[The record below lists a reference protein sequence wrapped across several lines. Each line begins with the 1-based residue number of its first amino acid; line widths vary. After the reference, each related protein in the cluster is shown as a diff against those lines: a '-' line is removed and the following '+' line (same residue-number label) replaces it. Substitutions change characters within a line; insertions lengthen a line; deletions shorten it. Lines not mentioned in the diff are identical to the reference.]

1 MDELA
6 SVRRTYRPD
15 HALGLMISG
24 VPVALHTN
32 APRVAERLR
41 EYFAPYAA
49 PKIPAGRQAAG
60 NHVIPADAPVVH
72 LVQGEPV
79 VDAARLRDVP
89 RRLREQGVKEAFYDA
104 DGFRVV
110 VKRRTGVT
118 IYVAEP
124 DHYVVGDLVRNFNQ
138 AVNLVMTVYAKAM
151 LRRGFIML
159 HASAVVGTLD
169 GVAFASASGF
179 GKSTVALALVERHQH
194 LVTNDRL
201 FVRASPS
208 ARGGAAGGD
217 VEMVGV
223 PKKPRVNPGTLLR
236 IPSLSPLVTEEE
248 RVRYRAMTPE
258 ELWALE
264 SKHDVDV
271 DELYGPGTTRL
282 SGLLRAIF
290 LLRWSP
296 LDRGWNVRTLPPG
309 DRAAALEPLLK
320 TAGAYDLRPPSAA
333 EQHVLLRRVAD
344 VVAVYDVR
352 GRADVDRLADLVLE
366 RALSRSP
373 AG

>member
-15 HALGLMISG
+15 RAFGLLIGG
-24 VPVALHTN
+24 VPIAVDTD
-32 APRVAERLR
+32 APRIAERLR

-49 PKIPAGRQAAG
+49 PRTPSDPAM
-60 NHVIPADAPVVH
+60 PVVH
-72 LVQGEPV
+72 LIQGEPLF
-79 VDAARLRDVP
+79 DAAKLRDVP

-138 AVNLVMTVYAKAM
+138 AVNIVMGVYAKAM
-151 LRRGFIML
+151 SRRGYIML
-159 HASAVVGTLD
+159 HASAIVGDVD

-201 FVRASPS
+201 FARAS
-208 ARGGAAGGD
+208 AAGL

-236 IPSLSPLVTEEE
+236 LPSLSPLVTDEE
-248 RVRYRAMTPE
+248 RARYAAMTPE
-258 ELWALE
+258 DLWALE

-271 DELYGPGTTRL
+271 DVLYGPGTTRL
-282 SGLLRAIF
+282 SGNLRAIF

-296 LDRGWNVRTLPPG
+296 LDRGWNVRTLPAQ
-309 DRAAALEPLLK
+309 DRASALEPLLK
-320 TAGAYDLRPPSAA
+320 TAGVYDLAPPPAA
-333 EQHVLLRRVAD
+333 AQHELLRGIAQTVD
-344 VVAVYDVR
+344 VYDVR

-366 RALSRSP
+366 RALSRPGRP
-373 AG
+373 A

>member
-1 MDELA
+1 MSELV

-15 HALGLMISG
+15 HALGLLIG
-24 VPVALHTN
+24 DVPVAVSTN
-32 APRVAERLR
+32 APRIAERLR
-41 EYFAPYAA
+41 DYFEPY
-49 PKIPAGRQAAG
+49 
-60 NHVIPADAPVVH
+60 VIPRVPTGASAVH

-79 VDAARLRDVP
+79 YDAARLRDVP

-104 DGFRVV
+104 DGVRVV

-118 IYVAEP
+118 VYVAEP
-124 DHYVVGDLVRNFNQ
+124 DHYVVGDLLRNFNQ

-151 LRRGFIML
+151 LRRGYIML
-159 HASAVVGTLD
+159 HASAIVGASD

-201 FVRASPS
+201 FARASVN
-208 ARGGAAGGD
+208 GT

-236 IPSLSPLVTEEE
+236 IPSLTPLVPQDE
-248 RVRYRAMTPE
+248 RARYAAMTPE
-258 ELWALE
+258 DLWALE
-264 SKHDVDV
+264 HKHDVDV
-271 DELYGPGTTRL
+271 DALYGPGTTRL
-282 SGLLRAIF
+282 SGMLRAVF

-320 TAGAYDLRPPSAA
+320 TAGVYDPTPPSATA
-333 EQHVLLRRVAD
+333 QHLLLRGIAD
-344 VVAVYDVR
+344 TVAVYDVR

-366 RALSRSP
+366 RTLSRPGRP
-373 AG
+373 A

>member
-1 MDELA
+1 MHELA

-15 HALGLMISG
+15 HALGLMIGG
-24 VPVALHTN
+24 VPVALYTN
-32 APRVAERLR
+32 APRVAERLG

-49 PKIPAGRQAAG
+49 TR
-60 NHVIPADAPVVH
+60 IPADAPVVH

-79 VDAARLRDVP
+79 YDAARLRDVP

-124 DHYVVGDLVRNFNQ
+124 EHYVAGDLVRNFNQ

-151 LRRGFIML
+151 LRRGYIML
-159 HASAVVGTLD
+159 HASAIVGAVD

-201 FVRASPS
+201 FLRAP
-208 ARGGAAGGD
+208 GGI

-248 RVRYRAMTPE
+248 RARYRAMNPE

-264 SKHDVDV
+264 RKHDVDV
-271 DELYGPGTTRL
+271 DALYGPGTTRL

-296 LDRGWNVRTLPPG
+296 LDMGWNVRTLPPG

-320 TAGAYDLRPPSAA
+320 SAGAYDLRPPSAV
-333 EQHVLLRRVAD
+333 ESIRCLRSIAGA
-344 VVAVYDVR
+344 VAVYDVR

-366 RALSRSP
+366 RALTRPGRP
-373 AG
+373 A

>member
-15 HALGLMISG
+15 HALGLMVGG
-24 VPVALHTN
+24 VPVALYSN
-32 APRVAERLR
+32 APRVVERLR
-41 EYFAPYAA
+41 EYFAPYATPRIA
-49 PKIPAGRQAAG
+49 P
-60 NHVIPADAPVVH
+60 DAPVVH
-72 LVQGEPV
+72 LVHGEPV
-79 VDAARLRDVP
+79 YDAARLRDIP
-89 RRLREQGVKEAFYDA
+89 RRLREQGVKEAYYDA

-118 IYVAEP
+118 VYVVEP
-124 DHYVVGDLVRNFNQ
+124 DHYVVGDLARNFNQ
-138 AVNLVMTVYAKAM
+138 AVNLVMTVYAKEM
-151 LRRGFIML
+151 LRRGYVML
-159 HASAVVGTLD
+159 HASAIVGALD

-179 GKSTVALALVERHQH
+179 GKSTIALALVERHQH

-201 FVRASPS
+201 FVRASN
-208 ARGGAAGGD
+208 GA

-236 IPSLSPLVTEEE
+236 IQSLSPLVTEEE
-248 RVRYRAMTPE
+248 RARYASMTPE
-258 ELWALE
+258 QLWSIE

-271 DELYGPGTTRL
+271 DALYGPGTTRL

-309 DRAAALEPLLK
+309 DRVAAIEPLLK
-320 TAGAYDLRPPSAA
+320 TAGVYDLRPSPAA
-333 EQHVLLRRVAD
+333 QQQQLLRDVAAA
-344 VVAVYDVR
+344 VAVYDVR

-366 RALSRSP
+366 RALSRPGRP
-373 AG
+373 A

>member
-6 SVRRTYRPD
+6 SVCRTYRPE
-15 HALGLMISG
+15 HALALVIGG
-24 VPVALHTN
+24 VPVALDAN
-32 APRVAERLR
+32 MPRIAERLR
-41 EYFAPYAA
+41 QYFAPYAVPRISTGA
-49 PKIPAGRQAAG
+49 PA
-60 NHVIPADAPVVH
+60 VH
-72 LVQGEPV
+72 LIQGEPV
-79 VDAARLRDVP
+79 YDAARLRDVP

-104 DGFRVV
+104 EGFRVV
-110 VKRRTGVT
+110 VKRPTGVT
-118 IYVAEP
+118 VYVAEP

-151 LRRGFIML
+151 LRRGYVML
-159 HASAVVGTLD
+159 HASAIVGARD

-201 FVRASPS
+201 FLRAS
-208 ARGGAAGGD
+208 GGA

-236 IPSLSPLVTEEE
+236 IRSLSPLVTEEE
-248 RVRYRAMTPE
+248 RSRYGAMSPE

-264 SKHDVDV
+264 RKHDVDV
-271 DELYGPGTTRL
+271 DALYGPGTTRL

-290 LLRWSP
+290 VLRWSP
-296 LDRGWNVRTLPPG
+296 LDRGWNVRTLAPG
-309 DRAAALEPLLK
+309 DRAATLEPLLK
-320 TAGAYDLRPPSAA
+320 SAGVYDLAPPAA
-333 EQHVLLRRVAD
+333 EEQHRLLRGIAD
-344 VVAVYDVR
+344 AVVVYDVR

-366 RALSRSP
+366 RALTGSR
-373 AG
+373 AGNF

>member
-15 HALGLMISG
+15 HALGLTIGG
-24 VPVALHTN
+24 VPVALRTN

-49 PKIPAGRQAAG
+49 SRIPAGRQAAG

-72 LVQGEPV
+72 LIQGEPV

-138 AVNLVMTVYAKAM
+138 AVNLVMTVYAKSM

-159 HASAVVGTLD
+159 HASAIVGALD

-201 FVRASPS
+201 FVRAP
-208 ARGGAAGGD
+208 GAD

-236 IPSLSPLVTEEE
+236 LPSLSPLVTEEE
-248 RVRYRAMTPE
+248 RARYRTMTPE

-264 SKHDVDV
+264 NKHDVDV
-271 DELYGPGTTRL
+271 DALYGPGTTRL
-282 SGLLRAIF
+282 SGLLRAVF

-296 LDRGWNVRTLPPG
+296 LDMGWNVRTLPPG
-309 DRAAALEPLLK
+309 ERAAALEPLLK
-320 TAGAYDLRPPSAA
+320 TAGVYNLKPPSAA

-344 VVAVYDVR
+344 SVAVYDVR
-352 GRADVDRLADLVLE
+352 GRAD
-366 RALSRSP
+366 
-373 AG
+373 